1 MRLNAALF
9 FATFFLTFAVTGGP
23 LPATLTFLATLFLTT
38 GLIFLLAR
46 LSVSRSLLWV
56 AALVVTAGWNGK
68 GWMAAAVYSMLTLF
82 PAAAAGIMT
91 GKKLPYKKLLAAISL
106 VAILPSILFV
116 LFAYPGFKLDI
127 LSKADL
133 FKNQLMAGAQLVGQA
148 PLQIEEMRKSFD
160 QLIQFVVR
168 VAPALYYIAM
178 FFSLTLAHL
187 LAIWMLGKAGVSL
200 PGPKNF
206 LAWQAPFFFTLLLAL
221 GLAGHL
227 FLRNEWIK
235 AADNLLLVVVFVYA
249 ACGASNLQ
257 YFFKKMSAHWAIKGL
272 FYIWL
277 VIFGIASFFVL
288 SAVGFLDSRFDFRRL
303 KASIA
308 KESEE

>member
-9 FATFFLTFAVTGGP
+9 FITFILTFAITGGP
-23 LPATLTFLATLFLTT
+23 LPAPLTFLVSLCLTS

-46 LSVSRSLLWV
+46 LSVSHSLMWM
-56 AALVVTAGWNGK
+56 AALVVTAGWSGK
-68 GWMAAAVYSMLTLF
+68 GWMAAGVYSILTLF

-116 LFAYPGFKLDI
+116 LFAYPGFKLDL

-133 FKNQLMAGAQLVGQA
+133 LKNQLTVGAQLVGQA
-148 PLQIEEMRKSFD
+148 PVQVEEMQKTFD
-160 QLIQFVVR
+160 QLIQFVAR
-168 VAPALYYIAM
+168 VAPALYYTAT
-178 FFSLTLAHL
+178 FFSLALAHL
-187 LAIWMLGKAGVSL
+187 LAVWMLGRAGNSF

-221 GLAGHL
+221 GLSGHL

-235 AADNLLLVVVFVYA
+235 AADNLLLVVVFAYA
-249 ACGASNLQ
+249 VCGASNLEF
-257 YFFKKMSAHWAIKGL
+257 FFKKMSAHWVMKSL
-272 FYIWL
+272 FYVWL
-277 VIFGIASFFVL
+277 VVFGLASFFVL

-303 KASIA
+303 KVSIA